1 MCTAMFLHTDIK
13 STINFKRKKKTKTK
27 LKNSHAS
34 NGTAALFGRG
44 VQAAALRVHSQAAA
58 RGQSSPSATVQSA
71 MLTAHGCATQS
82 KA

>member
-13 STINFKRKKKTKTK
+13 STINFKRKKTKPK
-27 LKNSHAS
+27 PKNSHAS

>member
-1 MCTAMFLHTDIK
+1 MCTAMFLHADIK
-13 STINFKRKKKTKTK
+13 STINFKRKKTKPK
-27 LKNSHAS
+27 PKNSHTS

-44 VQAAALRVHSQAAA
+44 MQAAALRVHSQAAA